1 MANRKGAQFQPMAA
15 EALGLSIHPTTN
27 EVQSSPPLAAVPNS
41 MVATAAAASASQPS
55 SKRGSQIRQSSGGSG
70 PLGPSA
76 LSQEVAPSTPE
87 FHPHPPSPSHTA
99 SPPQASSN
107 FSPSSQPLLQQSP
120 QQMPTTGGT
129 YGWTQNRVPP
139 PTLNNTANA
148 GPRLTSDSWA
158 QPGSGVLI
166 PPLGAKEQLLQSPPG
181 PAVEEREEVLQHTP
195 PRSNGDWSARGGGG
209 TLADAM
215 AQRTSPTAQLLQGSG
230 NGVRAGGVNA
240 NRPRARGPTQSSSP
254 VMMQAVRQ
262 AALQSSPPQ
271 LPAQPAVPVR
281 GTPPSLQGLIAPNV
295 NPPPP
300 ILPRANT
307 ENPAA
312 SAVAAGVRPLGG
324 TPPNVNNTYSR
335 NNTTSPPGT
344 RNPSTTTSSTS
355 SPPYHT
361 PMESL
366 QGATSYLSESS
377 SYSALPF
384 EYDQDDDDVQ
394 HKSPQQHYATQ
405 PQPDPRN
412 RTSIDSYRRDQQDS
426 PPPIHIRTLPNQAP
440 TSVPQSQPHVPP
452 PQPQVQT
459 QAVPRP
465 PLYTSQPASAVSGT
479 GSHIRGP
486 LARSFPVVH
495 EFEEVDD
502 EVVAVPQQKP
512 AGRPQ
517 QTHSSSQPPP
527 ARWVGQSRERERSP
541 EQVRAPSPPPAPPV
555 QQPPIPIYQPQSVHG
570 VPHAVLRDNSP
581 RRDSSTPSP
590 PAPLRINPDAG
601 TRRAAEDE
609 MEPAEP
615 SSDSFTPKSPNVAL
629 PADHG
634 HTYANNNYGRL
645 GSHNRMPQAAP
656 YSPVDPYAS
665 YGGSLQHALFAM
677 QMGGMPAP
685 RGPLATFNNYGS
697 RESYPS
703 LAGAAAALTGKPES
717 PYPAPPLNNNVN
729 GSSSKLGAGG
739 FATTSAESG
748 GSYNY
753 DSSQSSQPW
762 EGPEQISYADFVEWQ
777 RKMYSNRPDAP
788 IPPTPQSYA
797 SPQQSINQ
805 HGFGGDQRNGNR
817 ENDGKGTQASNGH
830 GYGSVPA
837 YGNGYGPG
845 GVLDPSMIPDRYI
858 PSALS
863 SYLSS
868 PMMHNPFLPR
878 FPAPQSLV
886 SSPSHIP
893 LDLGPAPLG
902 PRRLHK
908 KKSKRQLR
916 GSGSGTSKGGA
927 SSSVPKTGS
936 RLKESIQKP
945 PTPPPAEEFPRVDS
959 TVPKD
964 TSSEESDTDDTK
976 KGDSTRKA
984 PPLTGPGPV
993 VSETE
998 EEDDDD
1004 DDVWQDESSEDELD
1018 SEYHSIY
1025 IQNPSKRKRKW
1036 ENKWDTMVRLFQEID
1051 RTTDSPM
1058 VLLAAPSTSP
1068 SPKTHILISRAIQRN
1083 PGKYMPHAQTAR
1095 QAFGEIAKLR
1105 RKEKA
1110 DAAAAE
1116 RARRAAG
1123 FEQQLAQ
1130 IPFLGPRWDS
1140 ASADSGG
1147 RGSSSPGSAGFGP
1160 TLGGLEKLQDLPNL
1174 AAGGEDGLKQ
1184 ALSVALDSLKQM
1196 HIIYEQREERR
1207 REELERQRQE
1217 AAGLESLFRMM
1228 AIESAANSSQ
1238 GSGPAGA
1245 GSPASSSGVA
1255 TLSGKKSP

>member
-1 MANRKGAQFQPMAA
+1 MAA
-15 EALGLSIHPTTN
+15 EALGLSIHPTSN

-41 MVATAAAASASQPS
+41 MLATAAAASTSQPS

-76 LSQEVAPSTPE
+76 LSQEVAPSSPE
-87 FHPHPPSPSHTA
+87 FHPPSPSHTA

-107 FSPSSQPLLQQSP
+107 FSPSFQPQLQQSP
-120 QQMPTTGGT
+120 SQMPTTGGT
-129 YGWTQNRVPP
+129 YGWTQNRIPP
-139 PTLNNTANA
+139 PTLNSNA
-148 GPRLTSDSWA
+148 ATGPRLTSDSWV
-158 QPGSGVLI
+158 QPDSDVLI
-166 PPLGAKEQLLQSPPG
+166 PPLQPKKQQIQSPPG

-195 PRSNGDWSARGGGG
+195 PRSNGDWTARGGGG

-215 AQRTSPTAQLLQGSG
+215 AQRTSPTAQLLQGNA

-262 AALQSSPPQ
+262 AALQNSPPQ
-271 LPAQPAVPVR
+271 QPAQAAQVR
-281 GTPPSLQGLIAPNV
+281 GTPPSLHGLIAPNV

-324 TPPNVNNTYSR
+324 TPPNVNSYQR

-344 RNPSTTTSSTS
+344 RNPSTTMSSTS

-366 QGATSYLSESS
+366 QGGTSYLSESS

-384 EYDQDDDDVQ
+384 EYDQDEDDVR
-394 HKSPQQHYATQ
+394 HRSPQQYYNNQ

-412 RTSIDSYRRDQQDS
+412 RTHIDSYRRDQDS
-426 PPPIHIRTLPNQAP
+426 PPPIHIRSVPNQASSSMP
-440 TSVPQSQPHVPP
+440 PPQPQVQP

-459 QAVPRP
+459 QAVPRLG
-465 PLYTSQPASAVSGT
+465 LYPSQPASAVSGT
-479 GSHIRGP
+479 GSHIRAQP
-486 LARSFPVVH
+486 ARSFPVVD
-495 EFEEVDD
+495 EEVDD
-502 EVVAVPQQKP
+502 DVVAVPQQQP
-512 AGRPQ
+512 AARPQ

-527 ARWVGQSRERERSP
+527 TTRWVSQSRERERQQSP

-555 QQPPIPIYQPQSVHG
+555 QHPPIPLYSPQSVQAG
-570 VPHAVLRDNSP
+570 QPAVLRDNSP

-601 TRRAAEDE
+601 NRRPSEEDL
-609 MEPAEP
+609 EPAEP

-629 PADHG
+629 PADH
-634 HTYANNNYGRL
+634 TYPYANNNFGRM
-645 GSHNRMPQAAP
+645 GSHNRMPQPAP
-656 YSPVDPYAS
+656 YSPIDAYSS

-685 RGPLATFNNYGS
+685 RGPLANFNNYGA
-697 RESYPS
+697 RDGFTS
-703 LAGAAAALTGKPES
+703 LSGAAAALTGKPES
-717 PYPAPPLNNNVN
+717 PYPAPPSNNNAN
-729 GSSSKLGAGG
+729 GAANKHGPGG
-739 FATTSAESG
+739 FAGGSADSG

-797 SPQQSINQ
+797 SPQQSTNQ
-805 HGFGGDQRNGNR
+805 QGFGGDQRNGMNSNR

-830 GYGSVPA
+830 GYGNVPA

-845 GVLDPSMIPDRYI
+845 AMLDPSMIPDRYI

-893 LDLGPAPLG
+893 LDLGPAPIG
-902 PRRLHK
+902 GRRLHK

-916 GSGSGTSKGGA
+916 GAGSGTSKGGA
-927 SSSVPKTGS
+927 SSSVPKTSS
-936 RLKESIQKP
+936 RLKESQKP

-976 KGDSTRKA
+976 KGGSIRKPA
-984 PPLTGPGPV
+984 PPSGPV

-998 EEDDDD
+998 EEEDDDD
-1004 DDVWQDESSEDELD
+1004 EVWLDESSEDELD
-1018 SEYHSIY
+1018 VEYHSRY

-1036 ENKWDTMVRLFQEID
+1036 EQKWDTMVRLFQEID

-1068 SPKTHILISRAIQRN
+1068 SPKTHVLISRAMVRN
-1083 PGKYMPHAQTAR
+1083 PGKYMPYAQTAR
-1095 QAFGEIAKLR
+1095 QSFAEIAKMR

-1130 IPFLGPRWDS
+1130 IPFLGPRWD
-1140 ASADSGG
+1140 AGSADSGG

-1160 TLGGLEKLQDLPNL
+1160 PLGGLEKLQDLPNL

-1228 AIESAANSSQ
+1228 AIESAAGSSQ

-1245 GSPASSSGVA
+1245 GSPASSSGVP

>member
-1 MANRKGAQFQPMAA
+1 MAA

-41 MVATAAAASASQPS
+41 MVATAAAASASQPG

-70 PLGPSA
+70 PIGPSS

-87 FHPHPPSPSHTA
+87 FHPPSPSHTA

-139 PTLNNTANA
+139 PSLNATATA
-148 GPRLTSDSWA
+148 GPRLISDSWV
-158 QPGSGVLI
+158 PPDSDVLI
-166 PPLGAKEQLLQSPPG
+166 PPLQPKNQQIQSPPG
-181 PAVEEREEVLQHTP
+181 PPIQERDEVLQHTP
-195 PRSNGDWSARGGGG
+195 PRTNGDWSARGGGG

-215 AQRTSPTAQLLQGSG
+215 AQRTSPTAQLLQGGG
-230 NGVRAGGVNA
+230 NGVRPGAVNA

-271 LPAQPAVPVR
+271 QPAQPAGPVR

-324 TPPNVNNTYSR
+324 TPPNVNSYQR
-335 NNTTSPPGT
+335 NNTTSPPGS
-344 RNPSTTTSSTS
+344 RNPSTTSSTS

-361 PMESL
+361 GMESI

-394 HKSPQQHYATQ
+394 HKSPQQHYSNQ

-426 PPPIHIRTLPNQAP
+426 PPPIHIRSVPNQAP
-440 TSVPQSQPHVPP
+440 TSMPPPQPQVQP

-465 PLYTSQPASAVSGT
+465 GLFPNQPASAISGP
-479 GSHIRGP
+479 GSHIRGQP
-486 LARSFPVVH
+486 TRSFPVVD
-495 EFEEVDD
+495 EFEDD
-502 EVVAVPQQKP
+502 EVVAVPQQMP
-512 AGRPQ
+512 AARPQ
-517 QTHSSSQPPP
+517 ASSSQPPP
-527 ARWVGQSRERERSP
+527 ARWVSQSRERAP

-555 QQPPIPIYQPQSVHG
+555 QHPPIPLYSPQSVQAG
-570 VPHAVLRDNSP
+570 QPAVLRDNSP
-581 RRDSSTPSP
+581 RRGSSTPSP
-590 PAPLRINPDAG
+590 PVPLRINPDAG
-601 TRRAAEDE
+601 NRHAPEDE
-609 MEPAEP
+609 MDPAEP

-634 HTYANNNYGRL
+634 YTYSNNNFGRL
-645 GSHNRMPQAAP
+645 GSHNRMPQAQP
-656 YSPVDPYAS
+656 YTPVDPYAS

-685 RGPLATFNNYGS
+685 RGPLATFNNYGA
-697 RESYPS
+697 RDGFTS
-703 LAGAAAALTGKPES
+703 LGGAAAALTGKPES
-717 PYPAPPLNNNVN
+717 PYPAPPLNNTTN
-729 GSSSKLGAGG
+729 GSSSKLGHGGYAGASG
-739 FATTSAESG
+739 GDSG

-797 SPQQSINQ
+797 SPQSTNQ
-805 HGFGGDQRNGNR
+805 QGFGGDQRNGLNANR
-817 ENDGKGTQASNGH
+817 ENDGKNTQASNGH
-830 GYGSVPA
+830 GFGNVPA

-878 FPAPQSLV
+878 FPPPQSLV

-902 PRRLHK
+902 QRRLHK

-916 GSGSGTSKGGA
+916 GAGSGTSKGGA
-927 SSSVPKTGS
+927 SSSVPKTS
-936 RLKESIQKP
+936 SKLKESIQKP
-945 PTPPPAEEFPRVDS
+945 PTPPPAEEFPRVES

-976 KGDSTRKA
+976 KGESTRK
-984 PPLTGPGPV
+984 PPVASGPAV

-998 EEDDDD
+998 EEEDDD
-1004 DDVWQDESSEDELD
+1004 DDVWLDESSEDELD
-1018 SEYHSIY
+1018 AEYHSRY

-1036 ENKWDTMVRLFQEID
+1036 EQKWDTMIRLFQEID

-1083 PGKYMPHAQTAR
+1083 PGKYMPYAQTAR
-1095 QAFGEIAKLR
+1095 GSFAEIAKLR

-1130 IPFLGPRWDS
+1130 IPFLGPRWD
-1140 ASADSGG
+1140 AGSADSGG
-1147 RGSSSPGSAGFGP
+1147 RGSSSPGSAGFGQ
-1160 TLGGLEKLQDLPNL
+1160 TLGGLDKLQDLPNL

-1196 HIIYEQREERR
+1196 HMIYEQREERR
-1207 REELERQRQE
+1207 REEAERQRQE
-1217 AAGLESLFRMM
+1217 AAGLENLFRIM
-1228 AIESAANSSQ
+1228 AIENAANSSQ

-1245 GSPASSSGVA
+1245 GSPASSSGVPS
-1255 TLSGKKSP
+1255 LSGKKSP